1 MTPTGQM
8 QRFQFNA
15 FMFSGPPFTGLE
27 LSIWFKILQV
37 RLILSVNFFKKYIN
51 NYQEFDLVEKVVIN
65 TKAVG

>member
-1 MTPTGQM
+1 M

-27 LSIWFKILQV
+27 LSIGFKIMLL
-37 RLILSVNFFKKYIN
+37 RLSLSVDFFKYIN

-65 TKAVG
+65 TKAFG